1 MSHIGGVPPQ
11 PPQHPGVPPQPYGVA
26 PQPSGA
32 APQPSGAASAPIRD
46 DDDLRRRALLI
57 ARAAIGIYLLLLL
70 LNLARPKVLPNEP
83 TLSLFQK
90 TDLSKLKD
98 SPFASLDRLLAMPK
112 IVFFAVLVGI
122 VIGVLIQVYVA
133 ITRPRGR
140 RAARLTWATIGAMMG
155 PFGLLGLSV
164 VVLYPLHALA
174 CVPGTALVLVLL
186 HNAQRFA
193 RVPLSMLLIAF
204 GWGAL
209 IVFGLGRAYTN
220 LMFGSLF
227 NYMIKAAG
235 INLNEVGDAAK
246 LTGLQFR
253 IMDFVVLHLSA
264 VNALGTA
271 GGIVLL
277 MLLFR
282 RHVTDA
288 MTGFALGAAVGLGY
302 NLVESALIMKIYGMV
317 GGILETSAGL
327 EYWIRQSIG
336 LLGGQVTFGALL
348 GAGLALAAR
357 ARTRKERWTT
367 VAVAFAISIGGAT
380 ASEIL
385 SGWCSQLLHD
395 HMETG
400 TAFDTLVVTPFIWLL
415 PQSPFI
421 VLAFLVLRSGRRA
434 RAAAA
439 RTAVSAEVTT
449 GGPAITRA
457 EAPFLI
463 DPSLRFWALVT
474 TARRYGQGTARKLL
488 RLQTAQLE
496 LAAWWLR
503 RQEDGADGETHEE
516 GPILRAKVM
525 RLKSHADPVV
535 TR

>member
-1 MSHIGGVPPQ
+1 MNHAAGVPPQ
-11 PPQHPGVPPQPYGVA
+11 LPDRA
-26 PQPSGA
+26 PA
-32 APQPSGAASAPIRD
+32 RLRD
-46 DDDLRRRALLI
+46 DDDLRRRALLV
-57 ARAAIGIYLLLLL
+57 ARASIGIYLLLLL
-70 LNLARPKVLPNEP
+70 LNLARPKILPNEP

-90 TDLSKLKD
+90 SELSKLKD
-98 SPFASLDRLLAMPK
+98 SPFASLERLLAMPAV
-112 IVFFAVLVGI
+112 VFYAVLAGI
-122 VIGVLIQVYVA
+122 VVGVLIQVYVA
-133 ITRPRGR
+133 ITRPRGA

-174 CVPGTALVLVLL
+174 CLPGTAFVLLLL

-193 RVPLSMLLIAF
+193 RVPPSMLLIAF

-227 NYMIKAAG
+227 NYVIKAAG
-235 INLNEVGDAAK
+235 IDFDNVSDATK
-246 LTGLQFR
+246 VTGLQFR
-253 IMDFVVLHLSA
+253 IMDFVVLHLGA

-282 RHVTDA
+282 RHVTDV
-288 MTGFALGAAVGLGY
+288 MTGFALGAAMGLGY
-302 NLVESALIMKIYGMV
+302 NLVESALIMKIYGLV
-317 GGILETSAGL
+317 GGILQTSAGL

-357 ARTRKERWTT
+357 ARSRKERWTT
-367 VAVAFAISIGGAT
+367 VAAAFAISIGGST

-385 SGWCSQLLHD
+385 SGWFSQQLHG
-395 HMETG
+395 HMDTG

-421 VLAFLVLRSGRRA
+421 VLAVLVLRSGRRA

-439 RTAVSAEVTT
+439 RTAVSAEVMA

-457 EAPFLI
+457 EAPFLV

-474 TARRYGQGTARKLL
+474 TLRRYGQDPARKLL
-488 RLQTAQLE
+488 RLQSAQLE
-496 LAAWWLR
+496 LAAWRLR
-503 RQEDGADGETHEE
+503 QQEAGDDLETHEE
-516 GPILRAKVM
+516 GPLLRAKVM
-525 RLKSHADPVV
+525 RLKSHAEPVV